1 MASASYTEKKSI
13 FSIYDNYFENE
24 FTRKIP
30 DYESIQQAKELENQV
45 DALDAEIRALSTQL
59 TEIDDIIEKYHRLQI
74 TPEELEIKVR
84 KLFGDD
90 ENAEEDI
97 EMLEAKVRGYED
109 HVRRLESILFNA
121 PPYQ

>member
-1 MASASYTEKKSI
+1 MASASYAEKKSI

-59 TEIDDIIEKYHRLQI
+59 TEIDDIIEKYHRRQI

-90 ENAEEDI
+90 ENTEEDI

-109 HVRRLESILFNA
+109 HVRRLEAILFNA
-121 PPYQ
+121 SPYQ